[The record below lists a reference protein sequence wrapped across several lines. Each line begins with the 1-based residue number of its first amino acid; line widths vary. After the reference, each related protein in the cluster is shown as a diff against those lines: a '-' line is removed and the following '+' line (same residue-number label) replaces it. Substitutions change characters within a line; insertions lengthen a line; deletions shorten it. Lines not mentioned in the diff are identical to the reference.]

1 MAAAEAPAV
10 GKQVLDTGWLAARS
24 TEVALTGVELTTTH
38 PRSSSA
44 AAPWM
49 HAAVPGTV
57 LGTLL
62 KNKLIPDPFY
72 GLNNEA
78 IIDIADSGREY
89 YTFWFFTTFQCA
101 PAGNQHVSLN
111 FRAINYSAEVY
122 INGHKEVL
130 LKGMFRRHTLD
141 ITEVLHPDGSNLLAV
156 LVHPPDHPGTIP
168 PQGGQGGDHEVWQEF
183 WITGDVDG
191 RGVPVSNPD
200 GPLDHALFLLCARD
214 TVKLLRNYA
223 SLALWVGVREQK
235 IQGKYLSQDSTD
247 PSKYLDGTR
256 VYVQGSMWDGFAD
269 GKGDFSDGP
278 YEIQYPESFFKD
290 SFYKYGFNPEVGNV
304 GVPVAATIR
313 ATMPPEGWS
322 IPIFRKGIDG
332 YIKEVP
338 NPIWITTNT
347 FPTQNQ
353 GRSMTKLNNTAIQ
366 KILMISVEK

>member
-168 PQGGQGGDHEVWQEF
+168 PQGGQGGDHEIGKDVATQYVEGWDWMCPIRLLVIPVIIIMYPHHDTCYRNTGIWDEVSICVTGAVK
-183 WITGDVDG
+183 ITD
-191 RGVPVSNPD
+191 PHLVSTFHD
-200 GPLDHALFLLCARD
+200 DFKRSYLHCALQLEN
-214 TVKLLRNYA
+214 K
-223 SLALWVGVREQK
+223 SSWLADCTLK
-235 IQGKYLSQDSTD
+235 IQVSAELEEDICLVEHLQSFAIINSSQ
-247 PSKYLDGTR
+247 
-256 VYVQGSMWDGFAD
+256 
-269 GKGDFSDGP
+269 FS
-278 YEIQYPESFFKD
+278 S
-290 SFYKYGFNPEVGNV
+290 
-304 GVPVAATIR
+304 
-313 ATMPPEGWS
+313 
-322 IPIFRKGIDG
+322 
-332 YIKEVP
+332 
-338 NPIWITTNT
+338 
-347 FPTQNQ
+347 
-353 GRSMTKLNNTAIQ
+353 
-366 KILMISVEK
+366 